1 MKIVQE
7 ENLQRVETQLE
18 QRYLLD
24 VMSCIFFIFGMMSS
38 AYILH
43 QFIL

>member
-18 QRYLLD
+18 QRYQLD
-24 VMSCIFFIFGMMSS
+24 TMSCIFFVFGMMTS
-38 AYILH
+38 AYIQH

>member
-18 QRYLLD
+18 QRFQLD
-24 VMSCIFFIFGMMSS
+24 AMSCLFFVFGMLTS

>member
-7 ENLQRVETQLE
+7 ENLQSVETQLE
-18 QRYLLD
+18 QRYQLD
-24 VMSCIFFIFGMMSS
+24 TMSCIFFVFGMMTS